1 MRARVQA
8 GGGAIMVLYFMFV
21 TGVVLNTCR
30 YVKIM
35 FMMICKKYFCCIYCN
50 SFCRFELH
58 IYDLFPLKFHCIVV
72 IVINSLR
79 ANASSSGTNAANAH
93 FIS

>member
-30 YVKIM
+30 YVEIM
-35 FMMICKKYFCCIYCN
+35 FMMICKKYLCCIVI
-50 SFCRFELH
+50 RFVALS
-58 IYDLFPLKFHCIVV
+58 CIFMTCF
-72 IVINSLR
+72 R
-79 ANASSSGTNAANAH
+79 
-93 FIS
+93 